1 MSKPYYD
8 IDNNDGGWLG
18 RYTTGLTGAT
28 DVVLTPAVVT
38 DIENSVDSMIE
49 GALGERFSSGTTPP
63 IIKMIAG
70 ILTAS
75 QVGQRAN
82 QGRNA
87 DQTVIA
93 LGLEERATKMLND
106 IMCSKIKIYSTS
118 GAETVITSKE
128 GESVRMGDVEDQ
140 HVFDPGHQPED
151 WNTRE
156 TVYSE

>member
-8 IDNNDGGWLG
+8 IDDNSGGWLG

-38 DIENSVDSMIE
+38 DIENGVDGIIE
-49 GALGERFSSGTTPP
+49 GYLGERFATGTTPP
-63 IIKMIAG
+63 IIKVVAG
-70 ILTAS
+70 MLTAS
-75 QVGQRAN
+75 QTSQRAN

-93 LGLEERATKMLND
+93 LDLEKRAIQMLID
-106 IMCSKIKIYSTS
+106 MLCGKIKILSTA
-118 GAETVITSKE
+118 GVETVITSKE
-128 GESVRMGDVEDQ
+128 GESVRVGDTEDD
-140 HVFDPGHQPED
+140 HLFDTSKQPEE